1 MPKRTD
7 TRAYIT
13 EHRHAGVNRKY
24 LPAASDTL
32 GAVTVYMG
40 GAALYDP
47 VKTVLGPSTCLTRE
61 ATKSCAST
69 GLTRTISHIAGRPD
83 FSRLPFDN
91 P

>member
-1 MPKRTD
+1 MAKRTD

-13 EHRHAGVNRKY
+13 GHRHAGVNRKN

-47 VKTVLGPSTCLTRE
+47 VENRVGAVNVLDPRGNEVMRVHRLDE
-61 ATKSCAST
+61 N
-69 GLTRTISHIAGRPD
+69 D
-83 FSRLPFDN
+83 FTYSG
-91 P
+91 